1 MASLSDGTYSPEDQ
15 KIKQDSPETPKSSLS
30 DADTKKIIL
39 ACEEM
44 FINIVSYST
53 ADDVTFSCDRRGDE
67 LTVTFTDNG
76 IPFDPVTAEIREKDF
91 EELDSGGMGIKL
103 ARMNSK
109 QMIYKLDGNRNVL
122 TIIFEVPEKPK
133 KNVRL

>member
-1 MASLSDGTYSPEDQ
+1 MIHFLLSILHTV
-15 KIKQDSPETPKSSLS
+15 TPKSSLS

-53 ADDVTFSCDRRGDE
+53 ADDVTFSCDRNGDE

-76 IPFDPVTAEIREKDF
+76 IPFDPVTAEICEKDF

-109 QMIYKLDGNRNVL
+109 QMIYKRDGNRNVL

>member
-1 MASLSDGTYSPEDQ
+1 
-15 KIKQDSPETPKSSLS
+15 
-30 DADTKKIIL
+30 
-39 ACEEM
+39 M

-53 ADDVTFSCDRRGDE
+53 ADDVTFSCDRNGDE

-76 IPFDPVTAEIREKDF
+76 IPFDPVTAEICEKDF

-109 QMIYKLDGNRNVL
+109 QMIYKRDGNRNVL